1 MKLKSVVEKASGAQ
15 TERQRL
21 SRQAEFKIVE
31 KRLFWLTEEKT
42 AANGR
47 FGEIGGEVTVRIS
60 VYPLT
65 VGDSPDCVQLSPN
78 FAKPLG
84 R

>member
-60 VYPLT
+60 VRTLT
-65 VGDSPDCVQLSPN
+65 TSPCLSD
-78 FAKPLG
+78 ACHSHKSLIITG
-84 R
+84 